1 MSIFVEV
8 SKSQVFNWEFIF
20 SVKMWKQ
27 MQIDKYMQLYSFS
40 VCRHMSEVYNN
51 QKEYEKGKIMLL
63 YLYLYIRM
71 YGPSLS

>member
-1 MSIFVEV
+1 
-8 SKSQVFNWEFIF
+8 
-20 SVKMWKQ
+20 